1 MKAGATG
8 SRQILVNGCCSWLFT
23 SRGPAY
29 SLLRTAVKYNS
40 AGFYESN
47 ISRKKS

>member
-23 SRGPAY
+23 SRGACEG
-29 SLLRTAVKYNS
+29 SLLKYNS